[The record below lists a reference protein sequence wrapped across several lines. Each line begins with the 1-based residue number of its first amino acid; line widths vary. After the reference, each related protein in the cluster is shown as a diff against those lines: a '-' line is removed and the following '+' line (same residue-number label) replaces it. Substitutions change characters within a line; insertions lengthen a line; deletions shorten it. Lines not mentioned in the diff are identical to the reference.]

1 MLKPGLG
8 YHNYVCLG
16 FVYHD
21 DKLSEFARSVDGP
34 DIDRHDFDQFFL
46 LEIVIV

>member
-8 YHNYVCLG
+8 YHNYVCLC
-16 FVYHD
+16 FVNRVG
-21 DKLSEFARSVDGP
+21 KLSEFARSVDGP

-46 LEIVIV
+46 LEIVII